1 MSSSP
6 RAAGL
11 QTQPTGRFTSGRQI
25 FENILKCLAILL
37 QLTADEQRAAG
48 IYLGSQNYK

>member
-11 QTQPTGRFTSGRQI
+11 QTQPTGRFTSGRQL
-25 FENILKCLAILL
+25 FQSVLKWLANLL
-37 QLTADEQRAAG
+37 QLTEEEQRAAG